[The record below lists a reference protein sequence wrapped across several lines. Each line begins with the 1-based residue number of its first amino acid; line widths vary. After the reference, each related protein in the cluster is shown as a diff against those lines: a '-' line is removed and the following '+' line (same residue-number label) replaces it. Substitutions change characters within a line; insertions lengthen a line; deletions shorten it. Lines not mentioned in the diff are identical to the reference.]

1 MSAAR
6 RAARLVRWYPAT
18 WRAQYGEEFTSLL
31 VDDIVERPLSLRR
44 SLDVARAGCCAR
56 WRSGGLAGD
65 SPSPSSQARSVA
77 WVLGAAGVFL
87 FFANALWSQLIVD
100 WQWSPPWSSITECA
114 IVIMTI
120 ALTALTA
127 GVVALAVIAIA
138 RGLRAGVSNTRRLAL
153 PGFVTTL
160 GFVVLMG
167 GAARFS
173 PGWPGTD
180 GHSWSLRGVVPA
192 GVGAFSWSATLS
204 VTSYWVHLHEL
215 VAFPKAELVWMIVSP
230 LAVIATIGGG
240 VIATSRL
247 GGPLRRTRL
256 ESRLV
261 RIIGATMS
269 AFAVGAFLWLAD
281 DAPRQPHYMF
291 HKGVIDLV
299 DVIVMAATVAIA
311 WRARSVL
318 TRNTLSASSA

>member
-1 MSAAR
+1 VNAER
-6 RAARLVRWYPAT
+6 RAARLVRWYPAA

-31 VDDIVERPLSLRR
+31 VDDIVERPFSCRR
-44 SLDVARAGCCAR
+44 SIDVARAGCGAR

-65 SPSPSSQARSVA
+65 SPVPTSQARSVA

-100 WQWSPPWSSITECA
+100 WQWSPPGSTVTVVA
-114 IVIMTI
+114 IAIMT
-120 ALTALTA
+120 
-127 GVVALAVIAIA
+127 VALAALTVSVAM
-138 RGLRAGVSNTRRLAL
+138 LAGVAVVRGVRTRVSRLRRLAL
-153 PGFVTTL
+153 PGGVATL
-160 GFVVLMG
+160 GLAVLLG

-215 VAFPKAELVWMIVSP
+215 TAFPRSELIWMIVSP

-240 VIATSRL
+240 VVTLARL
-247 GGPLRRTRL
+247 GGPLPRTRV
-256 ESRLV
+256 ETRLV
-261 RIIGATMS
+261 RAVGVTMAVFS
-269 AFAVGAFLWLAD
+269 AGAFLWLAD
-281 DAPRQPHYMF
+281 DSPRQPHYMF

-299 DVIVMAATVAIA
+299 DVLVMAATVAVA
-311 WRARSVL
+311 WRARTSL
-318 TRNTLSASSA
+318 TRHTVTAASP